1 MQAIYFDMDGTIYD
15 LYSVTDWESRLNS
28 EDVTAYSCGEAMY
41 DMGSLN
47 SLLEQF
53 VALGF
58 VIGVVTWSA
67 MHGSKEFNKATRK
80 VKKDWIAENL
90 PCVTEFHC
98 VKYGTP
104 KYQTAK
110 IKDSILVDDN
120 AQVRAAW
127 HGETINACEDIME
140 QLQNLLDRVA

>member
-41 DMGSLN
+41 DMGNLN
-47 SLLEQF
+47 ALLEEF

-67 MHGSKEFNKATRK
+67 MYGSKEFNKATRK
-80 VKKDWIAENL
+80 VKKDWIAKNL
-90 PCVTEFHC
+90 P
-98 VKYGTP
+98 
-104 KYQTAK
+104 A
-110 IKDSILVDDN
+110 
-120 AQVRAAW
+120 
-127 HGETINACEDIME
+127 
-140 QLQNLLDRVA
+140 

>member
-1 MQAIYFDMDGTIYD
+1 M
-15 LYSVTDWESRLNS
+15 
-28 EDVTAYSCGEAMY
+28 
-41 DMGSLN
+41 
-47 SLLEQF
+47 
-53 VALGF
+53 
-58 VIGVVTWSA
+58 
-67 MHGSKEFNKATRK
+67 
-80 VKKDWIAENL
+80 
-90 PCVTEFHC
+90 TEFHC

-104 KYQTAK
+104 KHQTAK